1 MTREIVLSETTRHVL
16 SPWVTLL
23 TRTVLKPGSEPQ
35 IFHSLGLHDYVSV
48 LAISPDGSIPMVRQY
63 RPAVQRMTIE
73 LPGGLNDSY
82 EATAKVAVRE
92 LYEETG
98 FRTLSEPLLL
108 GRLTP
113 DTGRLENQLW
123 GYFITATPD
132 PNWVPEPGVERVIYT
147 KDQLRSDI
155 LNGTFDHGLH
165 VAVIGLAL
173 MRGCFKWPG

>member
-1 MTREIVLSETTRHVL
+1 VL

-35 IFHSLGLHDYVSV
+35 IFHSLGLDDYVSV

-92 LYEETG
+92 LYEETSINSVSFSATTVCWYTYDLPQELVEHLWNQKYVG
-98 FRTLSEPLLL
+98 QRQRWFAFRFM
-108 GRLTP
+108 GA
-113 DTGRLENQLW
+113 DTEINLE
-123 GYFITATPD
+123 TKH
-132 PNWVPEPGVERVIYT
+132 PEFSTWRWAAPEE
-147 KDQLRSDI
+147 LP
-155 LNGTFDHGLH
+155 
-165 VAVIGLAL
+165 GLAAP
-173 MRGCFKWPG
+173 FKRELYQQLISDFRDVFSV